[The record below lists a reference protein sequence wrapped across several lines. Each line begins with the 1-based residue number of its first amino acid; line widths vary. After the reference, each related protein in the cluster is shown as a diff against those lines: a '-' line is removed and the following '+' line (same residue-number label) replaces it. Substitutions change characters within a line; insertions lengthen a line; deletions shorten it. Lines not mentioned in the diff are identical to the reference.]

1 MTSQHTADYPTLQE
15 VLRLPVFVGC
25 TVCGGAAGL
34 GRRVSGVN
42 LTDTPDYAR
51 WLAQGELLIT
61 TGFAIADDPQ
71 AVDALLPTAAEK
83 GLSGVGIKPGRYL
96 PSPLPAALAEKA
108 DRLGLPLLQLPDEDL
123 QQRAIRHMAAEEL
136 NVRQGEEYL
145 RQLLHRQQHP
155 PYRGLLR
162 DYRILFTTVD
172 RAVEE
177 IRRFGVAVTTRRREE
192 DDCISYTIRIPK
204 SAKKEREPK
213 DQLSLYA

>member
-15 VLRLPVFVGC
+15 VLRLPMFAGC

-108 DRLGLPLLQLPDEDL
+108 DRLGLPLLQLPTDM
-123 QQRAIRHMAAEEL
+123 RFAELADAVSREIA
-136 NVRQGEEYL
+136 RRRIPAEQE
-145 RQLLHRQQHP
+145 RQLAVMSIIVNSL
-155 PYRGLLR
+155 GINCTSALDLR
-162 DYRILFTTVD
+162 ISCILQNYAQFCQDNTAQFGKSV
-172 RAVEE
+172 RRE
-177 IRRFGVAVTTRRREE
+177 IRRASR
-192 DDCISYTIRIPK
+192 
-204 SAKKEREPK
+204 A
-213 DQLSLYA
+213 

>member
-1 MTSQHTADYPTLQE
+1 MRTCSRVGLDLFVVGFLFFGLAHVLLEVFSSFLVQIFSQLLADL
-15 VLRLPVFVGC
+15 
-25 TVCGGAAGL
+25 GGDI
-34 GRRVSGVN
+34 S
-42 LTDTPDYAR
+42 
-51 WLAQGELLIT
+51 
-61 TGFAIADDPQ
+61 
-71 AVDALLPTAAEK
+71 
-83 GLSGVGIKPGRYL
+83 
-96 PSPLPAALAEKA
+96 
-108 DRLGLPLLQLPDEDL
+108 
-123 QQRAIRHMAAEEL
+123 
-136 NVRQGEEYL
+136 

>member
-15 VLRLPVFVGC
+15 VLRLPMFAGC

-83 GLSGVGIKPGRYL
+83 GLSGAG
-96 PSPLPAALAEKA
+96 
-108 DRLGLPLLQLPDEDL
+108 
-123 QQRAIRHMAAEEL
+123 
-136 NVRQGEEYL
+136 GE
-145 RQLLHRQQHP
+145 
-155 PYRGLLR
+155 G
-162 DYRILFTTVD
+162 
-172 RAVEE
+172 
-177 IRRFGVAVTTRRREE
+177 
-192 DDCISYTIRIPK
+192 
-204 SAKKEREPK
+204 
-213 DQLSLYA
+213 

>member
-15 VLRLPVFVGC
+15 VLRLPVFAGC

-108 DRLGLPLLQLPDEDL
+108 DRLGLPLLQLRPICAL
-123 QQRAIRHMAAEEL
+123 PSWPMRCPARSHG
-136 NVRQGEEYL
+136 GEY
-145 RQLLHRQQHP
+145 RRSRSGSW
-155 PYRGLLR
+155 PYYCTISSL
-162 DYRILFTTVD
+162 
-172 RAVEE
+172 A
-177 IRRFGVAVTTRRREE
+177 RR
-192 DDCISYTIRIPK
+192 
-204 SAKKEREPK
+204 
-213 DQLSLYA
+213 

>member
-15 VLRLPVFVGC
+15 VLRLPVFAGC

-108 DRLGLPLLQLPDEDL
+108 DRLGLPLLQLPTDMRFAELADAVSREIARRRIPAEPEREAGGTQVVRTTAPSHL
-123 QQRAIRHMAAEEL
+123 WRAAERRDGAAGGG
-136 NVRQGEEYL
+136 VRY
-145 RQLLHRQQHP
+145 P
-155 PYRGLLR
+155 
-162 DYRILFTTVD
+162 
-172 RAVEE
+172 
-177 IRRFGVAVTTRRREE
+177 FGMSAYPVADTG
-192 DDCISYTIRIPK
+192 
-204 SAKKEREPK
+204 
-213 DQLSLYA
+213 

>member
-1 MTSQHTADYPTLQE
+1 M
-15 VLRLPVFVGC
+15 
-25 TVCGGAAGL
+25 
-34 GRRVSGVN
+34 
-42 LTDTPDYAR
+42 
-51 WLAQGELLIT
+51 LL
-61 TGFAIADDPQ
+61 
-71 AVDALLPTAAEK
+71 
-83 GLSGVGIKPGRYL
+83 
-96 PSPLPAALAEKA
+96 
-108 DRLGLPLLQLPDEDL
+108 
-123 QQRAIRHMAAEEL
+123 H
-136 NVRQGEEYL
+136 
-145 RQLLHRQQHP
+145 LHRQQHP